1 MSTRPVDPTDSP
13 NIPPEVFE
21 DHLLPSPLSL
31 DPVST
36 DNIPIPEHVPSPPRA
51 PAESIEPVLYR
62 TTTTRQGLFRE
73 YIEEP
78 LNVPDAYV
86 GDWSSTAEVP
96 TLINEDLDAATDD
109 SSDFFWPYP
118 NWSSFAIDK
127 HYWQDSKGNKSQQD
141 LLALVATLNDPRFCA
156 ADLLDVNW
164 VEVRKLL
171 TAADPDVLGI
181 KHGPGY
187 ATTELSLQIPMGKQG
202 FRSFVVPGFR
212 YRPLLAVAMD
222 VCQHDANSSAFHYTP
237 YRLYQQLQPSKA
249 PERIFD
255 DVYSSDAW
263 IGLHEALQHS
273 EVPDDCQLPRAV
285 LGLAFWSDA
294 TQAAQFGHSK
304 LWPLYMMVLN
314 QPKGQRLRP
323 RDHSCHRL
331 ALLPE
336 VPAELPSL
344 VRQWGGKASKSSL
357 MTFCRR
363 QLFHAAWSHLI
374 DEQFRSAYEHGVV
387 VPCGDGIRRR
397 LFPRILFYSADYPEK
412 TLIATIKDLGGCP
425 CPRCLVTL
433 DNVRLLGTSRDLRTR
448 AVRVREDT
456 HTRQKRV
463 IEAFNN
469 IVVHGWPVESGRH
482 HSMFKENSW
491 VPIVNAFSPLASL
504 GFNIFSALVVD
515 VMHETELGVWK
526 AVLVH
531 LLRILH
537 AHDPSTVLEFN
548 TRFRE
553 VPKFGRETI
562 RKFVGNVSD
571 LKQMAARDYED
582 ILQCIIPV
590 FEGLLPEPHNS
601 DILALL
607 FTLGQWHALSKLQ
620 IHSERTVT
628 LLQTTTVLLG
638 HRLRLFTTKTCSAF
652 QTFELEREAAARSR
666 AAAKNSSGLM
676 AGESTS
682 TRRPKTFNLRTYKLH
697 SLGDVAPTIPL
708 LGPTDGYS
716 TQVGELAHRK
726 IKDFYRRGSKRD
738 HIQQVT
744 KLDSIGDRLR
754 RMDTLSSSGSADA
767 VLSPEEL
774 LPYTDGKARY
784 HMAKRPLGWERLGEW
799 ELKHLGDRAA
809 QDFTR
814 RLRNHLYARL
824 FGIELYE
831 DIPMEHQEEL
841 QRLYIVGHRIYWHA
855 ALRLNYTT
863 YNLARGQDYIN
874 PNTDHCN
881 IMMLSSAEDDQHP
894 YWYARVLRIF
904 HVVVSHPKH
913 DHGTPQR
920 MDALFVRWLGSDPD
934 ASYDAGWEASR
945 MDRVGFVHEDDEEAF
960 GFVDPSW
967 AIREV
972 HLCPAFVEGRT
983 ADLLT
988 SASLARDSG
997 SAIFRHS
1004 HEDWRLYYVMRCV

>member
-187 ATTELSLQIPMGKQG
+187 STTELSLQIPMGKQG

-304 LWPLYMMVLN
+304 LWPLYMMGSGFDL
-314 QPKGQRLRP
+314 
-323 RDHSCHRL
+323 
-331 ALLPE
+331 E
-336 VPAELPSL
+336 IIL
-344 VRQWGGKASKSSL
+344 V
-357 MTFCRR
+357 
-363 QLFHAAWSHLI
+363 I
-374 DEQFRSAYEHGVV
+374 DWLYY
-387 VPCGDGIRRR
+387 
-397 LFPRILFYSADYPEK
+397 L
-412 TLIATIKDLGGCP
+412 
-425 CPRCLVTL
+425 
-433 DNVRLLGTSRDLRTR
+433 RDLIISIRFR
-448 AVRVREDT
+448 R
-456 HTRQKRV
+456 
-463 IEAFNN
+463 NYPP
-469 IVVHGWPVESGRH
+469 WS
-482 HSMFKENSW
+482 
-491 VPIVNAFSPLASL
+491 NAFSPLASL

-809 QDFTR
+809 QLMIHQDFTR

-894 YWYARVLRIF
+894 YCGPPRGLPPEEEEEWGA
-904 HVVVSHPKH
+904 
-913 DHGTPQR
+913 
-920 MDALFVRWLGSDPD
+920 GS
-934 ASYDAGWEASR
+934 
-945 MDRVGFVHEDDEEAF
+945 EE
-960 GFVDPSW
+960 
-967 AIREV
+967 
-972 HLCPAFVEGRT
+972 EGE
-983 ADLLT
+983 
-988 SASLARDSG
+988 RD
-997 SAIFRHS
+997 
-1004 HEDWRLYYVMRCV
+1004 W